1 MPQTQI
7 SCPNCRQ
14 MIPAQVEQLFDVT
27 ADPEAKQRF
36 LSGQVNVAQCP
47 YCGYQ
52 GPLATPI
59 VYHDADKELLL
70 TYFPPE
76 LGLPANE
83 QEKLVGPLIN
93 QVVNRLPLE
102 KRKAYLLQPKNFL
115 TLQSLIEHI
124 LQADGI
130 SPEMVREQQEQLRL
144 LERLLATQSADVR
157 AEIIRQNDEKLG
169 EAFFALLS
177 QLFQN
182 ALMSSQQDLAQA
194 LNVLQS
200 ELMQHSTYGRKL
212 QTQLQEVE
220 AAAQSLQNAGEGGL
234 TREKLL
240 QIVREAPSDD
250 RLQAL
255 VSLARPGFDYIFFQ
269 QLTEQIEAAEG
280 EERAQLENLRD
291 KLLAYTAEVDEELK
305 EQVQEARAFLENL
318 LEQPDTAAAVRQNL
332 QAFNEVTIQ
341 ALNDMIQ
348 EAAQKQDQERMQK
361 LEQVVGVLRAA
372 SAPPPEYAL
381 IEKLLAQPDE
391 AAIQRELDEHAAEVT
406 DEFMQ
411 LLSGLLNQ
419 VGQNTTDPEAA
430 QVAAR
435 LEKIYQLALRLQMKR
450 NLRGEQ

>member
-14 MIPAQVEQLFDVT
+14 MITAQVEQLFDLN
-27 ADPEAKQRF
+27 ADPEAKQRL

-59 VYHDADKELLL
+59 VYHDAEKELLL

-115 TLQSLIEHI
+115 SLKSLIEHI

-130 SPEMVREQQEQLRL
+130 SPETVREQQERLRL
-144 LERLLATQSADVR
+144 IERLLGTQTPDVR
-157 AEIIRQNDEKLG
+157 AEIIRQNDQQIDDS
-169 EAFFALLS
+169 FFALLS

-182 ALMSSQQDLAQA
+182 ALTSNQQGLAQA
-194 LNVLQS
+194 LNTLQA
-200 ELMQHSTYGRKL
+200 ELLQHSTHG
-212 QTQLQEVE
+212 QQLQERLQEIE
-220 AAAQSLQNAGEGGL
+220 AAAQSLQQAGADGL

-240 QIVREAPSDD
+240 AIVREAPSDA
-250 RLQAL
+250 RLRAL

-269 QLTEQIEAAEG
+269 RLAEAIEAASG
-280 EERAQLENLRD
+280 EERQRLETLRD
-291 KLLAYTAEVDEELK
+291 KLLEYSEALDAEMK
-305 EQVQEARAFLENL
+305 EQVAQARSFLEDL
-318 LEQPDTAAAVRQNL
+318 LQQEDVSQAVRNNL
-332 QAFNEVTIQ
+332 QAFDELTIQ

-348 EAAQKQDQERMQK
+348 EAAQKQDRERMQK
-361 LEQVVGVLRAA
+361 LEQIVGVLRAA

-381 IEKLLAQPDE
+381 IEKLLAQPTE
-391 AAIQRELDEHAAEVT
+391 AAIQQTLAEHQDEINDAFMDLLTSLLTQVQQNNSDPQASEV
-406 DEFMQ
+406 
-411 LLSGLLNQ
+411 S
-419 VGQNTTDPEAA
+419 
-430 QVAAR
+430 AR
-435 LEKIYQLALRLQMKR
+435 LEKIYQLALRHQMKR
-450 NLRGEQ
+450 NLHKSS

>member
-1 MPQTQI
+1 MAQTQI

-14 MIPAQVEQLFDVT
+14 MITAEVEQLFDVT

-70 TYFPPE
+70 TYFPAE

-93 QVVNRLPLE
+93 KVVERLPME

-115 TLQSLIEHI
+115 SLKSLVEHI

-130 SPEMVREQQEQLRL
+130 SPEMVREQQERL
-144 LERLLATQSADVR
+144 HLIERLLSTRSADVR
-157 AEIIRQNDEKLG
+157 AEIIRQNDANLD
-169 EAFFALLS
+169 EAFFSLLA

-182 ALMSSQQDLAQA
+182 ALVSNQQDLAQA
-194 LNVLQS
+194 LNALQA
-200 ELMQHSTYGRKL
+200 ELMEHSTYGKTL
-212 QTQLQEVE
+212 QTQMKEVE
-220 AAAQSLQNAGEGGL
+220 AAAQSLQQAGEGGL
-234 TREKLL
+234 TREKLME
-240 QIVREAPSDD
+240 IVRQAPSDE

-269 QLTEQIEAAEG
+269 QLSEQIEAAQG
-280 EERAQLENLRD
+280 EERASLEALRE
-291 KLLAYTAEVDEELK
+291 KLLAYTAEVDAGLK
-305 EQVQEARAFLENL
+305 EQMESARKFLEEL
-318 LEQPDTAAAVRQNL
+318 LSQPDLSQAVRANL
-332 QAFNEVTIQ
+332 PAFNEVTIQ
-341 ALNDMIQ
+341 ALNEMIQ
-348 EAAQKQDQERMQK
+348 EAAQKGDRERLKK
-361 LEQVVGVLRAA
+361 LEQVVGVLQAA

-381 IEKLLAQPDE
+381 IEKLLSQPDE
-391 AAIQRELDEHAAEVT
+391 AAIQRELEEHAAEVT
-406 DEFMQ
+406 EDFLQ
-411 LLSGLLNQ
+411 LLIGLLNQ
-419 VGQNTTDPEAA
+419 VQQNTTDPEAA

-435 LEKIYQLALRLQMKR
+435 LEKIYQLALRQQMKR
-450 NLRGEQ
+450 NLRGA